1 MNVLR
6 TDIDAVNAKLTV
18 QIAKTDCNE
27 DLEKELRSY
36 KKKANIPGFRPG
48 MVPMGMI
55 KKMYGKYALVNIIN
69 QKISDSL
76 YQYIKDN
83 DLQILGE
90 PLPSEEE
97 QKEINLDTDE
107 SFEYVFDIALAPE
120 INVTLDKKTKI
131 TYYDIEVST
140 EMIDN
145 QVKSYAGR
153 FGSYESVENAEE
165 KDMIKGSVKDVNGAI
180 EVADAVLCPAYMK
193 DKEQAALFVGAKKT
207 DKITFSPKQAY
218 ENNEAEIAAFLKIK
232 KEEVKN
238 ISDNFEFTINE
249 ITRYKE
255 SEIDQ
260 SLFDKVFGENSVK
273 NENEFREK
281 IKENIKESL
290 KSNSEYK
297 FALDAKAA
305 LTKKLDK
312 VAFPEAFLKR
322 WVLATNKNMSEETL
336 EKDFPSM
343 LTELKWQVVCDKVAK
358 ENEIKIEENDVIEQA
373 KIATKAQF
381 AQYGMMNIPDDVL
394 ENYAKETLKKEDAR
408 KRLLEKALEDKIL
421 VAIKSAVKV
430 EEKSISI
437 DDFGKL
443 FEEKK

>member
-69 QKISDSL
+69 QKISDTL
-76 YQYIKDN
+76 YQYIKEN

-90 PLPSEEE
+90 PLPNEEE
-97 QKEINLDTDE
+97 QKEMNLDTDE
-107 SFEYVFDIALAPE
+107 TFEYVFDIALAPE
-120 INVTLDKKTKI
+120 VNVALDKKTKI
-131 TYYDIEVST
+131 TYYDIEVSE
-140 EMIDN
+140 EMVEN

-153 FGSYESVENAEE
+153 FGSYESTDIAEE
-165 KDMIKGSVKDVNGAI
+165 KDMIKGSVKELNGTI
-180 EVADAVLCPAYMK
+180 EVTDAVLCPAYMK
-193 DKEQAALFVGAKKT
+193 DKEQAKLFEGAKRD
-207 DKITFSPKQAY
+207 DKITFSPTKAY
-218 ENNEAEIAAFLKIK
+218 ENNEAEISAFLKIK
-232 KEEVKN
+232 KDEVKN
-238 ISDNFEFTINE
+238 ISTDFEFTINE

-260 SLFDKVFGENSVK
+260 SLFDKVFGENTVK

-297 FALDAKAA
+297 FALDAKAT

-312 VAFPEAFLKR
+312 VVFPEAFLKR
-322 WVLATNKNMSEETL
+322 WVLATNKNMNEETI
-336 EKDFPSM
+336 EKEFPAM
-343 LTELKWQVVCDKVAK
+343 LNELKWQVVCDKVAK
-358 ENEIKIEENDVIEQA
+358 ENEIKIDENDVIEQA

-381 AQYGMMNIPDDVL
+381 AQYGMMNIPADILD
-394 ENYAKETLKKEDAR
+394 NYAKETLKKEDAR

-421 VAIKSAVKV
+421 VAIKNAVKI
-430 EEKSISI
+430 ENKAISI

-443 FEEKK
+443 FESNK

>member
-90 PLPSEEE
+90 PLPNEEE

-131 TYYDIEVST
+131 TYYDIEVSP

-145 QVKSYAGR
+145 
-153 FGSYESVENAEE
+153 
-165 KDMIKGSVKDVNGAI
+165 
-180 EVADAVLCPAYMK
+180 
-193 DKEQAALFVGAKKT
+193 
-207 DKITFSPKQAY
+207 
-218 ENNEAEIAAFLKIK
+218 
-232 KEEVKN
+232 
-238 ISDNFEFTINE
+238 
-249 ITRYKE
+249 
-255 SEIDQ
+255 
-260 SLFDKVFGENSVK
+260 
-273 NENEFREK
+273 
-281 IKENIKESL
+281 
-290 KSNSEYK
+290 
-297 FALDAKAA
+297 
-305 LTKKLDK
+305 
-312 VAFPEAFLKR
+312 
-322 WVLATNKNMSEETL
+322 
-336 EKDFPSM
+336 
-343 LTELKWQVVCDKVAK
+343 
-358 ENEIKIEENDVIEQA
+358 
-373 KIATKAQF
+373 
-381 AQYGMMNIPDDVL
+381 
-394 ENYAKETLKKEDAR
+394 
-408 KRLLEKALEDKIL
+408 
-421 VAIKSAVKV
+421 
-430 EEKSISI
+430 
-437 DDFGKL
+437 
-443 FEEKK
+443 